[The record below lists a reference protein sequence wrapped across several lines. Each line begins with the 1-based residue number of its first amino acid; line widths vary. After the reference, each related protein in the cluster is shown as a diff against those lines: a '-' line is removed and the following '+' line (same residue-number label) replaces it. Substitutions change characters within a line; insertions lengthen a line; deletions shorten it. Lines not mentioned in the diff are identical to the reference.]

1 MNNHPVRVRYAP
13 SPTGYPHVGNIRTA
27 LFNWLYARHTGGSF
41 IVRIEDTDQARSIEG
56 ALQNILES
64 LHWLGLDWDEGPE
77 VGGSYGPYLQ
87 SQRLDLYGSAVRKLV
102 EQGDAYHCYCTLEE
116 LDQMRK
122 EQQKQGL
129 PPRYD
134 RRCRDRE
141 YAKAK
146 AESSVVRF
154 ATPLQGPPVTTHD
167 LIRGEVTVELSVID
181 DFVILK
187 SDNFPTYHL
196 ANVVDDHEMRI
207 SHVMRAEEWLP
218 STPRHLLLYEALGYQ
233 PPAFAHMPMILGP
246 DRAKLSKRHGAASL
260 LEFRDL
266 GYLPD
271 AMLNFLVLLGWSLDD
286 KTEVFSREDLVR
298 HFSLERIGKSPA
310 IFNMDKLE
318 WMNGV
323 YIRGMSTEE
332 LAEHLGR
339 ALQTYIAKHAP
350 PGTSHLDQDYLMRI
364 APLLHERFKKLS
376 PEEVWGTH
384 LLFPRRRP
392 GVHRS
397 SDPQGTGQGRRP
409 QRSAG
414 RCPKAV
420 PHSAVRCRRSGR
432 RPALP
437 GGATRPED
445 GYALWSCASGRDR
458 QHCRSTPFRH
468 SGRTGQGPRY
478 EATEQG
484 GVHPGER
491 LGRVCSPYA
500 CLLLIRQPD
509 SIC

>member
-64 LHWLGLDWDEGPE
+64 LEWLGLDWDEGPE

-102 EQGDAYHCYCTLEE
+102 EQGDAYHCYCAPEE
-116 LDQMRK
+116 LDRMRK
-122 EQQKQGL
+122 EQQKQGR

-134 RRCRDRE
+134 RRCRDPE
-141 YAKAK
+141 YAKPRADQGLPC
-146 AESSVVRF
+146 VIRF
-154 ATPLQGPPVTTHD
+154 ATPLEGSPVTVHD
-167 LIRGEVTVELSVID
+167 LIRGEITVDLSVID

-187 SDNFPTYHL
+187 SDGFPTYHL

-218 STPRHLLLYEALGYQ
+218 STPRHVLLYDALDYQ
-233 PPAFAHMPMILGP
+233 PPTFAHMPMILGP

-286 KTEVFSREDLVR
+286 KTEVFSREDLIR

-310 IFNMDKLE
+310 IFNIDKLE

-323 YIRGMSTEE
+323 YIREMSGEKLTER
-332 LAEHLGR
+332 LGQVLQDYIAEH
-339 ALQTYIAKHAP
+339 KP
-350 PGTSHLDQDYLMRI
+350 PGTINLDQDYLMRI
-364 APLLHERFKKLS
+364 VPLLHERFKKLS
-376 PEEVWGTH
+376 PEEVWGLTSFF
-384 LLFPRRRP
+384 LVEDLEYTVDLTPKGLDKEGSLSALQAVVQELQPIVEFD
-392 GVHRS
+392 VAVLESVLRS
-397 SDPQGTGQGRRP
+397 L
-409 QRSAG
+409 A
-414 RCPKAV
+414 
-420 PHSAVRCRRSGR
+420 
-432 RPALP
+432 
-437 GGATRPED
+437 
-445 GYALWSCASGRDR
+445 
-458 QHCRSTPFRH
+458 
-468 SGRTGQGPRY
+468 
-478 EATEQG
+478 
-484 GVHPGER
+484 ER
-491 LGRVCSPYA
+491 LGLKTGPLFGAVRLAVTGSAAAPPLFDTLAVLGKDRVMKRLDKA
-500 CLLLIRQPD
+500 V
-509 SIC
+509 SILENG

>member
-64 LHWLGLDWDEGPE
+64 LHWLGLDWDEGPQ

-87 SQRLDLYGSAVRKLV
+87 SQRLDLYHSAVREMV
-102 EQGDAYHCYCTLEE
+102 EQGQAYHCYCTPQE

-122 EQQKQGL
+122 EQQKQGQ

-134 RRCRDRE
+134 RRCRD
-141 YAKAK
+141 AKPR
-146 AESSVVRF
+146 AEQGLSSVVRF
-154 ATPLQGPPVTTHD
+154 KTPLQGQPVTVHD
-167 LIRGEVTVELSVID
+167 LIRGEVTVDLSVID

-187 SDNFPTYHL
+187 SDGFPTYHL

-218 STPRHLLLYEALGYQ
+218 STPHHVLLYDALGYQ
-233 PPAFAHMPMILGP
+233 PPAFAHLPMILGS

-286 KTEVFSREDLVR
+286 RTELFSREDLIR
-298 HFSLERIGKSPA
+298 HFALERIGKSPA
-310 IFNMDKLE
+310 IFNIDKLE

-323 YIRGMSTEE
+323 YIRGMSREE

-339 ALQTYIAKHAP
+339 VLQDYIEQHGP
-350 PGTSHLDQDYLMRI
+350 PGTIDLDQDYLMRI
-364 APLLHERFKKLS
+364 VPLLHERFRKLS
-376 PEEVWGTH
+376 PEEVWGLTSFFLVEDLEYTVTLIPKGLDEAGALNALQAVVQELH
-384 LLFPRRRP
+384 PIAQFDVDVLEGVLRSLAERRGMKTGPLFGAVRLA
-392 GVHRS
+392 V
-397 SDPQGTGQGRRP
+397 TGSTAAPPLFDTLAVLGKDRVVKRLN
-409 QRSAG
+409 
-414 RCPKAV
+414 KAV
-420 PHSAVRCRRSGR
+420 
-432 RPALP
+432 
-437 GGATRPED
+437 
-445 GYALWSCASGRDR
+445 
-458 QHCRSTPFRH
+458 
-468 SGRTGQGPRY
+468 
-478 EATEQG
+478 
-484 GVHPGER
+484 
-491 LGRVCSPYA
+491 
-500 CLLLIRQPD
+500 
-509 SIC
+509 SILENG

>member
-64 LHWLGLDWDEGPE
+64 LNWLGLDWDEGPQ

-87 SQRLDLYGSAVRKLV
+87 SQRLDLYHRAVRDMV
-102 EQGDAYHCYCTLEE
+102 DQGCAYYCYCTPEE
-116 LDQMRK
+116 LDRMRK

-134 RRCRDRE
+134 RRCRDPE
-141 YAKAK
+141 YAKPR
-146 AESSVVRF
+146 AEQGLPCVVRF
-154 ATPLQGPPVTTHD
+154 ATPLQGPPVTVHD

-187 SDNFPTYHL
+187 SDDFPTYHL

-218 STPRHLLLYEALGYQ
+218 STPRHVLLYDALGYQ
-233 PPAFAHMPMILGP
+233 PPAFAHLPMILGS

-286 KTEVFSREDLVR
+286 RTELFSRDDLVR
-298 HFSLERIGKSPA
+298 HFALERIGKSPA
-310 IFNMDKLE
+310 IFNIDKLE

-332 LAEHLGR
+332 LAEHLGQ
-339 ALQTYIAKHAP
+339 ALQDYIEQHDP
-350 PGTSHLDQDYLMRI
+350 PGDIHLDRDYLMRI
-364 APLLHERFKKLS
+364 VPLLHERFKKLS
-376 PEEVWGTH
+376 PEEVWGLTSFF
-384 LLFPRRRP
+384 LVEDLEY
-392 GVHRS
+392 
-397 SDPQGTGQGRRP
+397 
-409 QRSAG
+409 
-414 RCPKAV
+414 AV
-420 PHSAVRCRRSGR
+420 PLTPKGLDKDGALNALRAVVQELQPIAEFDVETLEGALRSL
-432 RPALP
+432 A
-437 GGATRPED
+437 
-445 GYALWSCASGRDR
+445 
-458 QHCRSTPFRH
+458 
-468 SGRTGQGPRY
+468 
-478 EATEQG
+478 
-484 GVHPGER
+484 ER
-491 LGRVCSPYA
+491 LGVRTGPLFGAVRLAVTGSAAAPPLFDTLAVLGKDRVMKRLEKAVSV
-500 CLLLIRQPD
+500 LEED
-509 SIC
+509 

>member
-64 LHWLGLDWDEGPE
+64 LNWLGLDWDEGPE

-87 SQRLDLYGSAVRKLV
+87 SQRLDLYHRAVREMV
-102 EQGDAYHCYCTLEE
+102 ERDQAYYCYCTPEE
-116 LDQMRK
+116 LDRMRK

-134 RRCRDRE
+134 RRCRDPE
-141 YAKAK
+141 YAKPR
-146 AESSVVRF
+146 AEQGLPCVVRF
-154 ATPLQGPPVTTHD
+154 ATPLEGPPVTVHD
-167 LIRGEVTVELSVID
+167 LIRGEVTVELPVID

-187 SDNFPTYHL
+187 SDEFPTYHL

-218 STPRHLLLYEALGYQ
+218 STPRHVLLYDALGYQ
-233 PPAFAHMPMILGP
+233 PPAFAHLPMILGS

-286 KTEVFSREDLVR
+286 RTELFSREELVR
-298 HFSLERIGKSPA
+298 HFALERIGKSPA
-310 IFNMDKLE
+310 IFNIDKLE

-332 LAEHLGR
+332 LAEHLR
-339 ALQTYIAKHAP
+339 QALQAYIAEHDP
-350 PGTSHLDQDYLMRI
+350 PGTIHLDQDYLMRI
-364 APLLHERFKKLS
+364 VPLLHERFKKLS
-376 PEEVWGTH
+376 PEEVWGLTSFFLVEDLEYTVPLTPKGLDKDGALSALQAVVQELH
-384 LLFPRRRP
+384 PIAEFDVSTLE
-392 GVHRS
+392 GVLRS
-397 SDPQGTGQGRRP
+397 L
-409 QRSAG
+409 A
-414 RCPKAV
+414 
-420 PHSAVRCRRSGR
+420 
-432 RPALP
+432 
-437 GGATRPED
+437 
-445 GYALWSCASGRDR
+445 
-458 QHCRSTPFRH
+458 
-468 SGRTGQGPRY
+468 
-478 EATEQG
+478 
-484 GVHPGER
+484 ER
-491 LGRVCSPYA
+491 LGVKTGPLFGAVRLAVTGSTAAPPLFDTLAVLGKDRVMKRLGKAVSV
-500 CLLLIRQPD
+500 LENG
-509 SIC
+509 

>member
-64 LHWLGLDWDEGPE
+64 LDWLGLDWDEGPQ

-87 SQRLDLYGSAVRKLV
+87 SQRLDLYHSAVREMV
-102 EQGDAYHCYCTLEE
+102 EQGQAYYCYCTPQE

-122 EQQKQGL
+122 EQQKQGQ

-134 RRCRDRE
+134 RRCRD
-141 YAKAK
+141 AKPK
-146 AESSVVRF
+146 AEQGLSRVVRF
-154 ATPLQGPPVTTHD
+154 KTPLEGPPVIVHD
-167 LIRGEVTVELSVID
+167 LIRGEVTVDLSVID

-187 SDNFPTYHL
+187 SDDFPTYHL

-233 PPAFAHMPMILGP
+233 PPTFAHLPMILGS

-286 KTEVFSREDLVR
+286 RTELFSREDLIR
-298 HFSLERIGKSPA
+298 HFALERIGKSPA
-310 IFNMDKLE
+310 IFNIDKLE

-323 YIRGMSTEE
+323 YIRGMSREE
-332 LAEHLGR
+332 LAEHLGQ
-339 ALQTYIAKHAP
+339 ALQDYIEQHGP
-350 PGTSHLDQDYLMRI
+350 TGTIHPDRDYLMRI
-364 APLLHERFKKLS
+364 VPLLHERFKKLS
-376 PEEVWGTH
+376 PEEVWGLTSFFLVEDLEYTVPLTPKGLDKDGALNALQAVVQELH
-384 LLFPRRRP
+384 PIAQFDVDTLEGVLRSLAERLELKTGPLFGAVRLA
-392 GVHRS
+392 V
-397 SDPQGTGQGRRP
+397 TGGAAAPPLFDTLAVLGKDRVMNRLN
-409 QRSAG
+409 
-414 RCPKAV
+414 KAV
-420 PHSAVRCRRSGR
+420 
-432 RPALP
+432 
-437 GGATRPED
+437 
-445 GYALWSCASGRDR
+445 
-458 QHCRSTPFRH
+458 
-468 SGRTGQGPRY
+468 
-478 EATEQG
+478 
-484 GVHPGER
+484 
-491 LGRVCSPYA
+491 
-500 CLLLIRQPD
+500 
-509 SIC
+509 SILENG

>member
-64 LHWLGLDWDEGPE
+64 LHWLGLDWDEGPQ

-87 SQRLDLYGSAVRKLV
+87 SQRLDLYHSAVREMV
-102 EQGDAYHCYCTLEE
+102 DQGQAYYCYCTPQE

-122 EQQKQGL
+122 EQQKQGQ

-134 RRCRDRE
+134 RRCRD
-141 YAKAK
+141 AKPR
-146 AESSVVRF
+146 AEQGLSRVVRF
-154 ATPLQGPPVTTHD
+154 KTPREGPPVIVHD

-187 SDNFPTYHL
+187 SDDFPTYHL

-218 STPRHLLLYEALGYQ
+218 STPRHVLLYDALGYQ
-233 PPAFAHMPMILGP
+233 PPAFAHLPMILGQ
-246 DRAKLSKRHGAASL
+246 DRAKLSKRHGAAAL

-286 KTEVFSREDLVR
+286 RTELFSREDLIR
-298 HFSLERIGKSPA
+298 HFAMERIGKSPA
-310 IFNMDKLE
+310 IFNIDKLE

-323 YIRGMSTEE
+323 YIRGMSREE
-332 LAEHLGR
+332 LAEHLGQ
-339 ALQTYIAKHAP
+339 ALQDYIEQHNP
-350 PGTSHLDQDYLMRI
+350 PGAIHLDQDYLMRI
-364 APLLHERFKKLS
+364 VPLLHERFKKLS
-376 PEEVWGTH
+376 PEEVWDLTSFFLVEDLEYTVPLTPRGLDEGGALNALQAVVQKLSPIAEFDVDT
-384 LLFPRRRP
+384 LEGVLRSLAEQLGLKTGPLFGAVRLAVTDSTAAPPLFDTLAVLGKDRVMKRL
-392 GVHRS
+392 S
-397 SDPQGTGQGRRP
+397 
-409 QRSAG
+409 
-414 RCPKAV
+414 KAV
-420 PHSAVRCRRSGR
+420 
-432 RPALP
+432 
-437 GGATRPED
+437 
-445 GYALWSCASGRDR
+445 
-458 QHCRSTPFRH
+458 
-468 SGRTGQGPRY
+468 
-478 EATEQG
+478 
-484 GVHPGER
+484 
-491 LGRVCSPYA
+491 
-500 CLLLIRQPD
+500 
-509 SIC
+509 SILENG

>member
-64 LHWLGLDWDEGPE
+64 LNWLGLDWDEGPE

-87 SQRLDLYGSAVRKLV
+87 SQRLDLYHSAVQQLV
-102 EQGDAYHCYCTLEE
+102 DQGRAYHCYCTPAE
-116 LDQMRK
+116 LDRMRK

-134 RRCRDRE
+134 RRCRDTERAR
-141 YAKAK
+141 AKT
-146 AESSVVRF
+146 ESSVVRF
-154 ATPLQGPPVTTHD
+154 ATPLEGPAVTTHD
-167 LIRGEVTVELSVID
+167 LIRGEVTVELSVMD

-187 SDNFPTYHL
+187 SDGFPTYHL

-218 STPRHLLLYEALGYQ
+218 STPRHILLYDALGYQ
-233 PPAFAHMPMILGP
+233 PPTFAHMPMILGP
-246 DRAKLSKRHGAASL
+246 DRAKLSKRHGAAAL

-271 AMLNFLVLLGWSLDD
+271 AMVNFLVLLGWSLDD
-286 KTEVFSREDLVR
+286 KTEVFSREDLIR
-298 HFSLERIGKSPA
+298 HFSLERVGKSPA
-310 IFNMDKLE
+310 IFNMEKLE

-332 LAEHLGR
+332 LAEHLGQ
-339 ALQTYIAKHAP
+339 ALQAYIAQHEP
-350 PGTSHLDQDYLMRI
+350 PGTIDLDQGYLMRI

-376 PEEVWGTH
+376 PEEVWGLTFFF
-384 LLFPRRRP
+384 LVEDLEYTVPLTPKGLDKDGALSALQAVVQELCPIEQFDVAVLE
-392 GVHRS
+392 GVLRS
-397 SDPQGTGQGRRP
+397 L
-409 QRSAG
+409 A
-414 RCPKAV
+414 
-420 PHSAVRCRRSGR
+420 
-432 RPALP
+432 
-437 GGATRPED
+437 
-445 GYALWSCASGRDR
+445 
-458 QHCRSTPFRH
+458 
-468 SGRTGQGPRY
+468 
-478 EATEQG
+478 
-484 GVHPGER
+484 ER
-491 LGRVCSPYA
+491 LGLKTGSLFGAVRLAVTGSTAAPPLFDTLAVLGKERVMKRLNNAVSV
-500 CLLLIRQPD
+500 LENG
-509 SIC
+509 